1 VPVADA
7 AEEAVPLLLLK
18 VLVPPPPPPAAAV
31 APPPPPADDVSARA
45 WEVLPMRRVAADP
58 RVEERR
64 GGASL
69 GRREP
74 DRPVAPAML
83 VVKSCMVGGS
93 TAVPIYLK
101 DEIAIGCSRDRE
113 VVSQ

>member
-1 VPVADA
+1 
-7 AEEAVPLLLLK
+7 
-18 VLVPPPPPPAAAV
+18 
-31 APPPPPADDVSARA
+31 
-45 WEVLPMRRVAADP
+45 MRRVAADP

-83 VVKSCMVGGS
+83 VVKYCMVGGTYMYYSS
-93 TAVPIYLK
+93 TCMYLGMRSVAA
-101 DEIAIGCSRDRE
+101 EIERWFLNDAR
-113 VVSQ
+113 

>member
-1 VPVADA
+1 MPVADA
-7 AEEAVPLLLLK
+7 AEEAVPPLLRK
-18 VLVPPPPPPAAAV
+18 VLVPPPPPPPPAAV

-45 WEVLPMRRVAADP
+45 WEVVPMRRVAADP

-83 VVKSCMVGGS
+83 VVKYC
-93 TAVPIYLK
+93 Y
-101 DEIAIGCSRDRE
+101 EIGCSRDRE
-113 VVSQ
+113 VVSE

>member
-7 AEEAVPLLLLK
+7 AEEAVPPLLRK
-18 VLVPPPPPPAAAV
+18 VLVPPPPPPPPAAAV

-45 WEVLPMRRVAADP
+45 WEVVPMRRVAADP

-83 VVKSCMVGGS
+83 VVKYC
-93 TAVPIYLK
+93 Y
-101 DEIAIGCSRDRE
+101 EIGCSRDRE
-113 VVSQ
+113 VVSE